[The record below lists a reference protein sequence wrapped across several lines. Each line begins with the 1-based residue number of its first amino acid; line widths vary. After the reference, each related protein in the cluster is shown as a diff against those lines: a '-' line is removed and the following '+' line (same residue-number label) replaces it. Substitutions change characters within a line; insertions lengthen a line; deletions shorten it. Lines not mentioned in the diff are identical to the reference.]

1 MCVRGRER
9 ETSSDLIPVAVVHL
23 FLDVHGQHL
32 ATERQALGLLDH
44 LLVW

>member
-9 ETSSDLIPVAVVHL
+9 ETSSDLIPVAVAQL

-44 LLVW
+44 LLVR